1 MMHGNRFGWLFLA
14 LACGAWGQTA
24 RPRRAELVS
33 ARKIWDRAPHNAF
46 TDLARYK
53 GRWYCAF
60 REGAA
65 HVSPD
70 GALRVITSA
79 DGERWTSSDLLTWPN
94 SDVRDAKL
102 TITPDGR
109 LMLSG
114 AAALHQPAAASHQS
128 VVWFSND
135 GRAWGDGIP
144 VADPNFWLWRVTWHR
159 GSAFGFAYGT
169 ADNRFVRLY
178 SSRNGFEFRTLA
190 DRVFEEGYPNE
201 SSIVFL
207 NDDTA
212 LCLLRRDGQPNTA
225 LLGTSRPPYR
235 AWTWQD
241 LGVRIGGPHMTLA
254 PDGRIVAGVRLY
266 DPRVRTSLC
275 WLDRQAGRLTEFLAL
290 PSGGDSSYPGLVWHE
305 GLLWVSYYSSHEGK
319 TSIYLA
325 KVRLPD
331 AAGVRPVKPIG
342 RD

>member
-1 MMHGNRFGWLFLA
+1 MIHVNRLFWLAAA
-14 LACGAWGQTA
+14 LASTAWSQAPGQ
-24 RPRRAELVS
+24 RAAIVTSL
-33 ARKIWDRAPHNAF
+33 RIWDRASHNAF
-46 TDLARYK
+46 TDLSRFK

-70 GALRVITSA
+70 GALRVISSA
-79 DGERWTSSDLLTWPN
+79 GGERWLSSDLLTWPN

-102 TITPDGR
+102 TVTPDDR
-109 LMLSG
+109 LMVSG
-114 AAALHQPAAASHQS
+114 AAALHQPAAARHQS
-128 VVWFSND
+128 VVWFSSD
-135 GRAWGDGIP
+135 GRRFDDG
-144 VADPNFWLWRVTWHR
+144 VAVTDPDFWLWRVTWRR
-159 GSAFGFAYGT
+159 GTAFGFAYGT

-207 NDDTA
+207 NDETA
-212 LCLLRRDGQPNTA
+212 LCLLRRDGTPNTA
-225 LLGTSRPPYR
+225 QLGTSRPPYR

-241 LGVRIGGPHMTLA
+241 LGVRIGGPHMLLL
-254 PDGRIVAGVRLY
+254 PDQRLVAGVRLY
-266 DPRVRTSLC
+266 DGRERTSLC
-275 WLDRQAGRLTEFLAL
+275 WVDRESGKLTEFLAL

-305 GLLWVSYYSSHEGK
+305 DLLWVSYYSSHESK

-325 KVRLPD
+325 KVRLPKSES
-331 AAGVRPVKPIG
+331 ARPA
-342 RD
+342 R

>member
-1 MMHGNRFGWLFLA
+1 MRHANRFGWLFLA
-14 LACGAWGQTA
+14 LACAAWCQTA
-24 RPRRAELVS
+24 RPQRAELISVQ
-33 ARKIWDRAPHNAF
+33 RIWDRAPHNAF

-79 DGERWTSSDLLTWPN
+79 DGERWTSSDLLTWPD

-114 AAALHQPAAASHQS
+114 AAALHQPAAARHQS

-135 GRAWGDGIP
+135 GRAWGDPIP

-178 SSRNGFEFRTLA
+178 SSRSGFEFRTLA

-235 AWTWQD
+235 AWTWRD
-241 LGVRIGGPHMTLA
+241 LGARAGGPHMTLV

-266 DPRVRTSLC
+266 DGRVRTSLC
-275 WLDRQAGRLTEFLAL
+275 WLDREAGRLTEFLTL

-325 KVRLPD
+325 KVRLPE
-331 AAGVRPVKPIG
+331 VG
-342 RD
+342 RERRR